1 MAASQQAGAASRV
14 VPTAGATTAT
24 AVPLV
29 DLLRALSASTLHRM
43 RMGEGVLLA
52 INVSLAWQR
61 AAAFGDLV
69 ATSIVS
75 TLTLGL
81 MYAFN
86 DAYDAAGDRH
96 NPKKDQRVVSTYLDH
111 ALASYTA
118 IFLGKALTLVV
129 AYLACSPLVAVAVAV
144 SFAVNLVYSTMLKG
158 VPVVDVAW
166 CGVWGAAYAAI
177 AQPTL
182 QLLLLVGVMTAIC
195 HLYQALGDRS
205 ADAENRITTTAV
217 FSRGLSIGVL
227 FALSSLLVPLLV
239 GPLGPVGA
247 CSAFVPFALLFL
259 VKDSHTAWLATKAY
273 FGIAWVFV
281 LEQLRAVV

>member
-14 VPTAGATTAT
+14 VTTSGATTES
-24 AVPLV
+24 VLPV
-29 DLLRALSASTLHRM
+29 GDLFRALTASTLHRM

-52 INVSLAWQR
+52 INASLVWQR
-61 AAAFGDLV
+61 AATLGDMV

-75 TLTLGL
+75 GLTLGL

-96 NPKKDQRVVSTYLDH
+96 NPKKDQRVVATYLDH
-111 ALASYTA
+111 AMASYTA
-118 IFLGKALTLVV
+118 IFVGKALTLVL
-129 AYLACSPLVAVAVAV
+129 AYLACSPLVAAAVLA
-144 SFAVNLVYSTMLKG
+144 SFAVNFVYSTRLKG

-177 AQPTL
+177 AQPSL
-182 QLLLLVGVMTAIC
+182 QLLLLVGIMTAIC
-195 HLYQALGDRS
+195 HLYQALGDRF

-227 FALSSLLVPLLV
+227 LVLSIALVPLLL
-239 GPLGPVGA
+239 GPLGIIGA
-247 CSAFVPFALLFL
+247 CSAFIPFVLLFL
-259 VKDSHTAWLATKAY
+259 VKDSHTAWLVTKAY

-281 LEQLRAVV
+281 LEQLRAAL